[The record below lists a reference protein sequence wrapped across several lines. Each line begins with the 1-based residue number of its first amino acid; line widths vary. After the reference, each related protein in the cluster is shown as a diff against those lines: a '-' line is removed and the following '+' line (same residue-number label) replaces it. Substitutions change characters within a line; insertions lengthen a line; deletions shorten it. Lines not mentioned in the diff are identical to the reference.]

1 MYNFK
6 TGLMHNFK
14 TGKAEQQLFDA
25 RILKLNRGF
34 GIVALALQIHHLAQ
48 SKALMLDELTDT
60 EASHSVR
67 GTRGGSR
74 SGGASGNS

>member
-6 TGLMHNFK
+6 TGK
-14 TGKAEQQLFDA
+14 TEQQLFYA

-48 SKALMLDELTDT
+48 SKARMLNELTDA

-67 GTRGGSR
+67 GSRGASR
-74 SGGASGNS
+74 SRGTSGRRAPRN